1 MNVRLTPHSEQL
13 LREELARGRFR
24 TPEEVIERAL
34 ESLSDQERAKRV
46 VDLTEFD
53 AVLDALAEGSEKLPS
68 LPDQALTRQ
77 SFYQNHD

>member
-13 LREELARGRFR
+13 LRDELARGRFR

-34 ESLSDQERAKRV
+34 ESLSDPERAKRV

-53 AVLDALAEGSEKLPS
+53 AVLDALAEGSEKLPR

-77 SFYQNHD
+77 SIYQNHD